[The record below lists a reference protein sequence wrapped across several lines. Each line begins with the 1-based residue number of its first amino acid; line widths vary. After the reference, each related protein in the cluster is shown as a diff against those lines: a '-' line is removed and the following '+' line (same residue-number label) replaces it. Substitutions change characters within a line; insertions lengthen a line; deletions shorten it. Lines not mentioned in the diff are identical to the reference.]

1 MFNRE
6 CDKNNGI
13 KNKRMIISMS
23 NEKTLISSNKYWNA
37 IYHFINEH
45 YDNIENVKF
54 IIIGN
59 GAQYIPSAEK

>member
-1 MFNRE
+1 
-6 CDKNNGI
+6 
-13 KNKRMIISMS
+13 MS